1 MPSHYGNSG
10 GNSPKKP
17 MMSMEDRLK
26 EHAKQHKGGMRSKH
40 MKNMKKFIKEG
51 DSFEKAHRKAMAE
64 DKKDEGVFSATEGK
78 IKHGALRKALKVKGD
93 EKLKRAELSRALK
106 TKTGDMFEY
115 NKNKFKMTEMM
126 RKRIQ
131 LAVNMMK
138 K

>member
-10 GNSPKKP
+10 NSGGKKK
-17 MMSMEDRLK
+17 MDMDERLR

-40 MKNMKKFIKEG
+40 MINMKKFIKEG

-64 DKKDEGVFSATEGK
+64 DKKGVFNETEGK

-93 EKLKRAELSRALK
+93 EKLKRPELSRILK
-106 TKTGDMFEY
+106 NTKAGEMFKY
-115 NKNKFKMTEMM
+115 NNNSFKMTDLM

>member
-1 MPSHYGNSG
+1 MPKHYGNSG
-10 GNSPKKP
+10 SGNTHRMPDGTLMTGKTHTKSSRPVKK
-17 MMSMEDRLK
+17 
-26 EHAKQHKGGMRSKH
+26 
-40 MKNMKKFIKEG
+40 
-51 DSFEKAHRKAMAE
+51 EK
-64 DKKDEGVFSATEGK
+64 GVFSATEGK

-106 TKTGDMFEY
+106 TKTGDMFKY
-115 NKNKFKMTEMM
+115 NNNNFKMTELM

>member
-1 MPSHYGNSG
+1 MPKHYGNSG
-10 GNSPKKP
+10 SGNT
-17 MMSMEDRLK
+17 
-26 EHAKQHKGGMRSKH
+26 HKMPDGTVMTGKTHSK
-40 MKNMKKFIKEG
+40 
-51 DSFEKAHRKAMAE
+51 SSRPV
-64 DKKDEGVFSATEGK
+64 KKDKGVFDATEGK